1 MNNLLELAVQRKLV
15 TLIDYARCDGW
26 IDTLSILKAC
36 DKGMDA
42 LTELLVAD
50 NGDPGLSYSVAG
62 TIHDAWKSSPRLDT
76 ILAWFNLDLPYSD
89 GIAHHCRDAVDLFIH
104 EGGFQQLH
112 RALLETPHYCGPRL
126 LEVERF
132 IDDIVSPNY
141 ARPLETVPSFASVRK
156 WYTELLEPGF
166 RFRELVGSAFSLDM
180 VFALA
185 DVVMGFSKDW
195 TSRLGGYAD
204 LEHESIIT
212 DSWRNWLVEQGH
224 VKSDQSGVGNAV
236 DELYEFSPFAW

>member
-15 TLIDYARCDGW
+15 TLIDYARCDGC
-26 IDTLSILKAC
+26 INTESILKAC
-36 DKGMDA
+36 DKGTEA

-50 NGDPGLSYSVAG
+50 NGDPGLSNSVAC
-62 TIHDAWKSSPRLDT
+62 TIRDAWKSSPRLDT
-76 ILAWFNLDLPYSD
+76 ILAWFKLDQPYSD
-89 GIAHHCRDAVDLFIH
+89 GIAHHCRDAVDRFVR

-112 RALLETPHYCGPRL
+112 RNLLETPHYCGPRL

-141 ARPLETVPSFASVRK
+141 IRPLESVPSFASIRK

-166 RFRELVGSAFSLDM
+166 RFRELVGSVFSLDL

-185 DVVMGFSKDW
+185 DVVMSFSKGW
-195 TSRLGGYAD
+195 TLRLGGYVD
-204 LEHESIIT
+204 LEYESIIT
-212 DSWRNWLVEQGH
+212 DSWRNWVVEEGY
-224 VKSDQSGVGNAV
+224 VNADRAGLGNAV